1 MATIA
6 VVLALAPMACANR
19 QRDRQPST
27 PPAASTPPT
36 ANAPAAADAAQP
48 SRPVEPAEPVQPPS
62 NTWYARRQVTV
73 STREDRDETRGAV
86 QSITGVETI
95 RDVAAKRGVSPDNNA
110 IVVRA
115 LPTDEEAMEVEIVV
129 DLSKAP
135 ANTPRVARELADD
148 LVKRLRA
155 ALTREAQGEYA
166 GQVERLEAEHQR
178 AASELDRSRQELNA
192 LRQKLR
198 DATGRSEA
206 DADRIRNELSQ
217 LEDRRQE
224 LQIELE
230 SRAARMNALSQNMG
244 EITKKVEQEVQ
255 NDTVAAELQK
265 VVEARESQVE
275 RAKQLMDVGKLSRS
289 EYEDAVAR
297 AAEARA
303 RLMDRR
309 GDVAERAG
317 RGTLND
323 WNQELMRLSVDSA
336 ELQARLDKL
345 NQRLQ
350 AFQTI
355 APELDHLE
363 ALQQTLQEA
372 DQTMHETRAHL
383 REMNRELARMRPARS
398 VVTDSQD
405 KTGEPTSPQG
415 AGDSSNAGRRD

>member
-1 MATIA
+1 MNRMATIA

-19 QRDRQPST
+19 QQDRQAPST
-27 PPAASTPPT
+27 PPAAV
-36 ANAPAAADAAQP
+36 NAPAPPAAQP
-48 SRPVEPAEPVQPPS
+48 AQPARPTEPVAPVEPPS
-62 NTWYARRQVTV
+62 NTWYARRQLTI
-73 STREDRDETRGAV
+73 STREDRDETRAAV
-86 QSITGVETI
+86 QSVAGVETI
-95 RDVAAKRGVSPDNNA
+95 REVAAKRGVSAENNA

-115 LPTDEEAMEVEIVV
+115 IPSDEEAMEVEIVV
-129 DLSKAP
+129 DLSKTP
-135 ANTPRVARELADD
+135 PRTPRVAREVAED
-148 LVKRLRA
+148 LVQRLRST
-155 ALTREAQGEYA
+155 LTLAAQGEFA
-166 GQVERLEAEHQR
+166 VQVERLEAEHQR
-178 AASELDRSRQELNA
+178 AVSELDRSRQELTA

-198 DATGRSEA
+198 DATGRAEG
-206 DADRIRNELSQ
+206 DADRIRSELSQ
-217 LEDRRQE
+217 LEDRREE
-224 LQIELE
+224 LTLELE

-265 VVEARESQVE
+265 VVEAREAQVE

-303 RLMDRR
+303 RLLDRR

-350 AFQTI
+350 SFQAV

-363 ALQQTLQEA
+363 ELQRTLQEA
-372 DQTMHETRAHL
+372 DQTMRETRAHL
-383 REMNRELARMRPARS
+383 REMNRQLSRMRPARS

-415 AGDSSNAGRRD
+415 AGDASNTGR

>member
-1 MATIA
+1 M
-6 VVLALAPMACANR
+6 R
-19 QRDRQPST
+19 E
-27 PPAASTPPT
+27 PAARPAERAAATPD
-36 ANAPAAADAAQP
+36 APAKVAQP
-48 SRPVEPAEPVQPPS
+48 ARPAEPEAPAEPVEPVEPPS
-62 NTWYARRQVTV
+62 NTWYARRQVSV
-73 STREDRDETRGAV
+73 STREDREETRAAV
-86 QSITGVETI
+86 QSVAGVETI
-95 RDVAAKRGVSPDNNA
+95 REVAAKRGVGADNNA

-115 LPTDEEAMEVEIVV
+115 VPTDEQAMEVEIVV

-135 ANTPRVARELADD
+135 SNTPRVARELADD
-148 LVKRLRA
+148 LVKRLRL
-155 ALTREAQGEYA
+155 ALVREAQGEFA

-178 AASELDRSRQELNA
+178 AVAELDRSRQELNA

-198 DATGRSEA
+198 DATGRTEA
-206 DADRIRNELSQ
+206 DAERIRNELSQ

-224 LQIELE
+224 LQLELE
-230 SRAARMNALSQNMG
+230 SRAARMNALSENMG
-244 EITKKVEQEVQ
+244 QITKRVEQEVRD
-255 NDTVAAELQK
+255 DTVSAELQK
-265 VVEARESQVE
+265 VVEAREAQVE
-275 RAKQLMDVGKLSRS
+275 RAKQMVEAGKMSRS

-317 RGTLND
+317 RGTLSD

-350 AFQTI
+350 SFQSI
-355 APELDHLE
+355 APQLDHLE
-363 ALQQTLQEA
+363 ELQHTLEDA
-372 DQTMHETRAHL
+372 EQTMRETRAHL

-415 AGDSSNAGRRD
+415 AGDSSNAGRQD

>member
-1 MATIA
+1 MNRMATIA

-27 PPAASTPPT
+27 PPPAATTPP
-36 ANAPAAADAAQP
+36 AAVVQPAP
-48 SRPVEPAEPVQPPS
+48 PAEPTAPVAAVEPPS
-62 NTWYARRQVTV
+62 NTWYARRQITV
-73 STREDRDETRGAV
+73 STREDRDETRAAV
-86 QSITGVETI
+86 QSVAGVETI
-95 RDVAAKRGVSPDNNA
+95 GEVAAKRGVRPENNA
-110 IVVRA
+110 ILVRA
-115 LPTDEEAMEVEIVV
+115 VPTDEEAMEVEVVV

-135 ANTPRVARELADD
+135 PNTPRVAREVADD
-148 LVKRLRA
+148 LVQRLRL
-155 ALTREAQGEYA
+155 ALLREAQGDYA

-178 AASELDRSRQELNA
+178 ALAELDRSRQELMA

-206 DADRIRNELSQ
+206 DADRIRSELSQ

-224 LQIELE
+224 LQLELE
-230 SRAARMNALSQNMG
+230 SRAARMKALSENMG
-244 EITKKVEQEVQ
+244 TITQKVEQEVRD
-255 NDTVAAELQK
+255 DTVSAELQK
-265 VVEARESQVE
+265 VVEAREAQVE

-309 GDVAERAG
+309 GEVAERAG

-350 AFQTI
+350 SFQTV

-363 ALQQTLQEA
+363 ELERTCQEA
-372 DQTMHETRAHL
+372 DQTMRETRAHL
-383 REMNRELARMRPARS
+383 REMSRELARMRPARS
-398 VVTDSQD
+398 VLTDSQD
-405 KTGEPTSPQG
+405 KTGEPTAPQG

>member
-1 MATIA
+1 
-6 VVLALAPMACANR
+6 V
-19 QRDRQPST
+19 
-27 PPAASTPPT
+27 
-36 ANAPAAADAAQP
+36 
-48 SRPVEPAEPVQPPS
+48 PAE
-62 NTWYARRQVTV
+62 
-73 STREDRDETRGAV
+73 
-86 QSITGVETI
+86 
-95 RDVAAKRGVSPDNNA
+95 NNA

-115 LPTDEEAMEVEIVV
+115 VPSDEEATEVEIVV

-135 ANTPRVARELADD
+135 LHTPRVAREVAED
-148 LVKRLRA
+148 LVQHLRA
-155 ALTREAQGEYA
+155 ALKLAAQGEFA

-178 AASELDRSRQELNA
+178 AVSELDRSRQELAA

-198 DATGRSEA
+198 DATGRAEG

-217 LEDRRQE
+217 LEDRREE
-224 LQIELE
+224 LTLELE
-230 SRAARMNALSQNMG
+230 SRAARMNALSANMSK
-244 EITKKVEQEVQ
+244 ITKKVEQDVQ
-255 NDTVAAELQK
+255 DDTVAAELQK
-265 VVEARESQVE
+265 VVEAREAQVE
-275 RAKQLMDVGKLSRS
+275 RAKQMVEVGKMSRT

-309 GDVAERAG
+309 GEVAERAG
-317 RGTLND
+317 RGTLNE

-350 AFQTI
+350 SFQAV

-372 DQTMHETRAHL
+372 DQTMRETRAHL
-383 REMNRELARMRPARS
+383 REMNRQLARMRPARS

-405 KTGEPTSPQG
+405 KTGEPTAPQG
-415 AGDSSNAGRRD
+415 AGDSNSGRQD